1 MGCWPDVDFNLSRT
15 VLSVIV
21 WSDVSFRGSI
31 YRRNADL
38 REGWLA
44 IVQGWLLF
52 RPKEFDDE
60 PSSMCY
66 ILDTMSLQVRYI
78 SQ

>member
-1 MGCWPDVDFNLSRT
+1 MC
-15 VLSVIV
+15 
-21 WSDVSFRGSI
+21 
-31 YRRNADL
+31 RRNADL

-52 RPKEFDDE
+52 RPKVFDNE
-60 PSSMCY
+60 PSSVCY
-66 ILDTMSLQVRYI
+66 ILDTISLQVRYI

>member
-1 MGCWPDVDFNLSRT
+1 MQTLTCFVILSFQL
-15 VLSVIV
+15 LSGL
-21 WSDVSFRGSI
+21 DGSFRGCI

-44 IVQGWLLF
+44 IVQGSLLF
-52 RPKEFDDE
+52 RPKEFDNE
-60 PSSMCY
+60 PLSMCY